1 VERNNQKQKVRKY
14 KNMKQKNQHYS
25 TQFPDVKIKVYSV
38 PESLRQHLFIFKT
51 ITGVFSFKKL
61 DLGTKVFI
69 EHMTVPKK
77 QSILLDLGCGYGAI
91 GIVLAYLSPQSTVYL
106 IDINKRAIWCTRE
119 NIKYNLLDR
128 TNKVIT
134 LSGNYFKPIK
144 NKNIKFDGIYMNP
157 PLRNGRREFLK
168 LCEEV
173 PYFLKPKGLF
183 QFVIKKKMGAEYV
196 LKYTNSNFSNIFDIK
211 IICKRS
217 GYWVF
222 NLTLLD

>member
-1 VERNNQKQKVRKY
+1 
-14 KNMKQKNQHYS
+14 MKQKNQHYS

-38 PESLRQHLFIFKT
+38 PESLKQHLFIFKT

-77 QSILLDLGCGYGAI
+77 QSVLLDLGCGYGAI
-91 GIVLAYLSPQSTVYL
+91 GIVLAYMSPQSTVYL

-128 TNKVIT
+128 TNKVVT

-173 PYFLKPKGLF
+173 PNFLKPKGLF

-196 LKYTNSNFSNIFDIK
+196 LKYINSNFSNIFDIE

>member
-1 VERNNQKQKVRKY
+1 MERYNQKLRKY
-14 KNMKQKNQHYS
+14 KDMKQKNQHYS

-38 PESLRQHLFIFKT
+38 PESLKQHLFIFKT

-77 QSILLDLGCGYGAI
+77 QSVLLDLGCGYGAI
-91 GIVLAYLSPQSTVYL
+91 GIVLAYKSPQSTVYL
-106 IDINKRAIWCTRE
+106 IDINRRAIWCTRE

-168 LCEEV
+168 LCEEI

-196 LKYTNSNFSNIFDIK
+196 LKYINSNFSNIFDIN

>member
-1 VERNNQKQKVRKY
+1 
-14 KNMKQKNQHYS
+14 MKQKNQHYS

-38 PESLRQHLFIFKT
+38 PESLKQHLFIFKT

-61 DLGTKVFI
+61 DLGTRVFI

-77 QSILLDLGCGYGAI
+77 QSVLLDLGCGYGAI
-91 GIVLAYLSPQSTVYL
+91 GIVLAYISPPSTVYL
-106 IDINKRAIWCTRE
+106 IDINKRAIWCTKE

-134 LSGNYFKPIK
+134 LSGSYFKPLK

-157 PLRNGRREFLK
+157 PLRNGRKEFLK

-173 PYFLKPKGLF
+173 PYFLKKKGLF

-196 LKYTNSNFSNIFDIK
+196 LKYINSNFSNIFDIK

-222 NLTLLD
+222 DLTLLD